1 MRLLLM
7 RHANTENPNSKDDF
21 ERLLTQ
27 QGKEEAAKAANF
39 LYEHQ
44 IDKIIVSYAKRTMQT
59 SSIIQEKVEAAETEI
74 VTELYKGDL
83 ELIIE
88 LLASQEDQN
97 KHILVIGHNPLIYNV
112 VLELAQ
118 SNSKEYEFLIET
130 IMPTAR
136 IVVIDFSEID
146 NWQQIKQTKGTI
158 IETFTP
164 NI

>member
-39 LYEHQ
+39 LHEHQ

-88 LLASQEDQN
+88 LLASQEDRN

-130 IMPTAR
+130 TMPTAR

>member
-39 LYEHQ
+39 LHEHQ

-88 LLASQEDQN
+88 LLASQEDRN